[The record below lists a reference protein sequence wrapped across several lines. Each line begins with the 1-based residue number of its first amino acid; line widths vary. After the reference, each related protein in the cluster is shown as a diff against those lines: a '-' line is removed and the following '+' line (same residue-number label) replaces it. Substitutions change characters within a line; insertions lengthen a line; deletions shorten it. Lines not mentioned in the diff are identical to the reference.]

1 MYHIFMYGAALL
13 ADIALIF
20 LTIWNVV
27 SFDELKND
35 FKNPV
40 DLCKS
45 LNPLV
50 LPEYSL
56 QAVFSLTFLLTF
68 KFVSL
73 LLTAPIT
80 IYHAFRYTRRTS
92 RSLGIYDPTTI
103 MNRRELERCQREGW
117 IKLAYYIVM
126 FFYFAAM
133 LLWSLISYL
142 TRN

>member
-1 MYHIFMYGAALL
+1 MYHIFLYGGALL

-27 SFDELKND
+27 SFDELRND

-45 LNPLV
+45 LNPLI
-50 LPEYSL
+50 LPEYAI
-56 QAVFSLTFLLTF
+56 QAVFTLSFILTLR
-68 KFVSL
+68 FVSV
-73 LLTAPIT
+73 LLTAPVT
-80 IYHAFRYTRRTS
+80 LYHALRYSRRNMG
-92 RSLGIYDPTTI
+92 SLGVYDPTTI
-103 MNRRELERCQREGW
+103 MNRRELDRCQREGW

-142 TRN
+142 TGQ

>member
-1 MYHIFMYGAALL
+1 MYNIFLYGGALL
-13 ADIALIF
+13 ADILLIF

-50 LPEYSL
+50 LPEYAL
-56 QAVFSLTFLLTF
+56 QAIFTLTFVLTLKFFSLLI
-68 KFVSL
+68 
-73 LLTAPIT
+73 TAPLT
-80 IYHAFRYTRRTS
+80 LYHAFRYLRRNKG
-92 RSLGIYDPTTI
+92 SLGVYDPTTI
-103 MNRRELERCQREGW
+103 MNRRELDWCQREGW
-117 IKLAYYIVM
+117 IKLACYIVM

-142 TRN
+142 TSN